1 MERSGRMSIMT
12 VIYFIL
18 ILSVI
23 IIIHELGHLIAAKHF
38 GVYCKEFSIGM
49 GPMIYQKQINE
60 TAWSI
65 RALPI
70 GGYVAMAGETLED
83 DGEDEEDIPFERTI
97 NGIKPWKQIV
107 VMAAGAIMNILLA
120 WVIFVGITAYQGQI
134 AIPGSP
140 IITSFSENS
149 PAEKAGFH
157 VNDEIIKVQNGTHS
171 ETVDEFDDVVEFI
184 NYFQGE
190 TTFTV
195 LRDGKEV
202 QIKMTP
208 VLDESENIY
217 KMGVYHDNYDVKKI
231 NLLEAIPYGTQKMV
245 DSVATI
251 LDSLGKL
258 VQGIGLKNLSGPV
271 GIFKMTDQITQTGF
285 LTTLA
290 FVGLLSVNVGIFNL
304 LPIPILDGGRI
315 FITLIE
321 MLIGRK
327 LSERVQNVIMTIG
340 LVAIVALMLFATWN
354 DITRLF

>member
-1 MERSGRMSIMT
+1 MSIMT
-12 VIYFIL
+12 VIYFVL

-49 GPMIYQKQINE
+49 GPMIYQKQVGE
-60 TAWSI
+60 TAWSV

-97 NGIKPWKQIV
+97 NGIKPWKQII

-140 IITSFSENS
+140 VITSFSENS
-149 PAEKAGFH
+149 PAEKAGFK

-171 ETVDEFDDVVEFI
+171 EKVDEFDDVVEFI

-202 QIKMTP
+202 EVKMTP
-208 VLDESENIY
+208 VLDEEENIY
-217 KMGVYHDNYDVKKI
+217 KMGVYHDNYDVKR
-231 NLLEAIPYGTQKMV
+231 
-245 DSVATI
+245 S
-251 LDSLGKL
+251 
-258 VQGIGLKNLSGPV
+258 
-271 GIFKMTDQITQTGF
+271 IF
-285 LTTLA
+285 
-290 FVGLLSVNVGIFNL
+290 
-304 LPIPILDGGRI
+304 
-315 FITLIE
+315 
-321 MLIGRK
+321 
-327 LSERVQNVIMTIG
+327 
-340 LVAIVALMLFATWN
+340 
-354 DITRLF
+354 

>member
-12 VIYFIL
+12 IIYFIL

-120 WVIFVGITAYQGQI
+120 WIIFIGITAYQGQV

-149 PAEKAGFH
+149 PAEKAGFQ

-231 NLLEAIPYGTQKMV
+231 NLLEAIPYGTQKMI

-271 GIFKMTDQITQTGF
+271 GIFKMTDQITQTGL

>member
-1 MERSGRMSIMT
+1 MSIMT
-12 VIYFIL
+12 VIYFVL

-49 GPMIYQKQINE
+49 GPMIYQKQVGE
-60 TAWSI
+60 TACSV

-97 NGIKPWKQIV
+97 NGIKPWKQII

-140 IITSFSENS
+140 VITSFSENS
-149 PAEKAGFH
+149 PAEKAGFK

-171 ETVDEFDDVVEFI
+171 EKVDEFDDVVEFI

-202 QIKMTP
+202 EVKMTP
-208 VLDESENIY
+208 VLDEEENIY

-245 DSVATI
+245 DSVSTI
-251 LDSLGKL
+251 LNSLGKL
-258 VQGIGLKNLSGPV
+258 IQGIGLKNLSGPV

-285 LTTLA
+285 LTTMA

-340 LVAIVALMLFATWN
+340 LVAIVALMLYATWN

>member
-1 MERSGRMSIMT
+1 MSIMT
-12 VIYFIL
+12 VIYFVL

-49 GPMIYQKQINE
+49 GPMIYQKQVGE

-97 NGIKPWKQIV
+97 NGIKPWKQII

-140 IITSFSENS
+140 VITSFVENS
-149 PAEKAGFH
+149 PAEKAGFK

-184 NYFQGE
+184 NYFPGE

-202 QIKMTP
+202 EVKMTP
-208 VLDESENIY
+208 VLDEEENIY

-231 NLLEAIPYGTQKMV
+231 NLLESIPYGTQKMV
-245 DSVATI
+245 DSVSTI
-251 LDSLGKL
+251 LNSLGKL

-285 LTTLA
+285 LTTMA

>member
-1 MERSGRMSIMT
+1 MSIMT
-12 VIYFIL
+12 VIYFVL

-49 GPMIYQKQINE
+49 GPMIYQKQVGE
-60 TAWSI
+60 TAWSV

-97 NGIKPWKQIV
+97 NGIKPWKQII

-140 IITSFSENS
+140 VITSFSENS
-149 PAEKAGFH
+149 PAEKAGFKG
-157 VNDEIIKVQNGTHS
+157 NDEIIKVQNGTHS
-171 ETVDEFDDVVEFI
+171 EKVDEFDDVVEFI

-202 QIKMTP
+202 EVKMTP
-208 VLDESENIY
+208 VLDEEENIY

-245 DSVATI
+245 DSVSTI
-251 LDSLGKL
+251 LNSLGKL
-258 VQGIGLKNLSGPV
+258 IQGIGLKNLSGPV

-285 LTTLA
+285 LTTMA

-304 LPIPILDGGRI
+304 LPIPLLDGGRI

-340 LVAIVALMLFATWN
+340 LVAIVALMLYATWN

>member
-1 MERSGRMSIMT
+1 MSIMT
-12 VIYFIL
+12 VIYFVL

-49 GPMIYQKQINE
+49 GPMIYQKQVGE
-60 TAWSI
+60 TAWSV

-97 NGIKPWKQIV
+97 NGIKPWKQII

-140 IITSFSENS
+140 VITSFSENG
-149 PAEKAGFH
+149 PAEKAGFK

-171 ETVDEFDDVVEFI
+171 EKVDEFDDVVEFI

-202 QIKMTP
+202 EVKMTP
-208 VLDESENIY
+208 VLDEEENIY

-245 DSVATI
+245 DSVSTI
-251 LDSLGKL
+251 LNSLGKL
-258 VQGIGLKNLSGPV
+258 IQGIGLKNLSGPV

-285 LTTLA
+285 LTTMA

-340 LVAIVALMLFATWN
+340 LVAIVALMLYATWN

>member
-1 MERSGRMSIMT
+1 MSIMT
-12 VIYFIL
+12 VIYFVL

-49 GPMIYQKQINE
+49 GPMIYQKQVGE
-60 TAWSI
+60 TAWSV

-97 NGIKPWKQIV
+97 NGIKPWKQII

-140 IITSFSENS
+140 VITSFSENS
-149 PAEKAGFH
+149 PAEKAGFK

-171 ETVDEFDDVVEFI
+171 EKVDEFDDVVEFI

-202 QIKMTP
+202 EVKMTP
-208 VLDESENIY
+208 VLDEEENIY

-245 DSVATI
+245 DSVSTI
-251 LDSLGKL
+251 LNSLGKL
-258 VQGIGLKNLSGPV
+258 IQGIGLKNLSGPV

-285 LTTLA
+285 LTTMA

-340 LVAIVALMLFATWN
+340 LVAIVALMLYATWN

>member
-1 MERSGRMSIMT
+1 MSIMT
-12 VIYFIL
+12 IIYFIL

-49 GPMIYQKQINE
+49 GPMIFQKQVGE

-97 NGIKPWKQIV
+97 NGIKPWKQMI

-149 PAEKAGFH
+149 PAEKAGFKA
-157 VNDEIIKVQNGTHS
+157 NDEIIKVQNGTHS

-195 LRDGKEV
+195 LRDGKELE
-202 QIKMTP
+202 IKMTP
-208 VLDESENIY
+208 VLDEEENIY
-217 KMGVYHDNYDVKKI
+217 KMGVFHDNYEVKKI
-231 NLLEAIPYGTQKMV
+231 NLLESIPYGTQKMV
-245 DSVATI
+245 DSVSTI
-251 LDSLGKL
+251 LNSLGKL
-258 VQGIGLKNLSGPV
+258 IQGIGLKNLSGPV
-271 GIFKMTDQITQTGF
+271 GIYKMTDQITQTGF
-285 LTTLA
+285 LTTMA

>member
-1 MERSGRMSIMT
+1 MSIMT

>member
-1 MERSGRMSIMT
+1 MSIMT
-12 VIYFIL
+12 VIYFVL

-49 GPMIYQKQINE
+49 GPMIYQKQVGE
-60 TAWSI
+60 TAWSV

-97 NGIKPWKQIV
+97 NGIKPWKQII

-140 IITSFSENS
+140 VITSFSENS
-149 PAEKAGFH
+149 PAEKAGFK

-171 ETVDEFDDVVEFI
+171 EKVDEFDDVVEFI

-202 QIKMTP
+202 EVKMTP
-208 VLDESENIY
+208 VLDEEENIY

-245 DSVATI
+245 DSVSTI
-251 LDSLGKL
+251 LNSLGKL
-258 VQGIGLKNLSGPV
+258 IQGIGLKNLSGPV

-285 LTTLA
+285 LTTMA

-340 LVAIVALMLFATWN
+340 LVAIVALMLYATWN
-354 DITRLF
+354 DLTRLF

>member
-1 MERSGRMSIMT
+1 MSIMT
-12 VIYFIL
+12 VIYFVL

-49 GPMIYQKQINE
+49 GPMIYQKQVGE
-60 TAWSI
+60 TAWSV

-83 DGEDEEDIPFERTI
+83 DGEDKEDIPFERTI
-97 NGIKPWKQIV
+97 NGIKPWKQII

-140 IITSFSENS
+140 VITSFSENS
-149 PAEKAGFH
+149 PAEKAGFK

-171 ETVDEFDDVVEFI
+171 EKVDEFDDVVEFI

-202 QIKMTP
+202 EVKMTP
-208 VLDESENIY
+208 VLDEEENIY

-245 DSVATI
+245 DSVSTI
-251 LDSLGKL
+251 LNSLGKL
-258 VQGIGLKNLSGPV
+258 IQGIGLKNLSGPV

-285 LTTLA
+285 LTTMA

-340 LVAIVALMLFATWN
+340 LVAIVALMLYATWN

>member
-12 VIYFIL
+12 VIYFVL

-23 IIIHELGHLIAAKHF
+23 IIIHELGHLIAAQHF

-49 GPMIYQKQINE
+49 GPMIYQKQVGE
-60 TAWSI
+60 TAWSV

-97 NGIKPWKQIV
+97 NGIKPWKQII

-140 IITSFSENS
+140 VITSFSENS
-149 PAEKAGFH
+149 PAEKAGFK

-171 ETVDEFDDVVEFI
+171 EKVDEFDDVVEFI

-202 QIKMTP
+202 EVKMTP
-208 VLDESENIY
+208 VLDEEENIY

-245 DSVATI
+245 DSVSTI
-251 LDSLGKL
+251 LNSLGKL
-258 VQGIGLKNLSGPV
+258 IQGIGLKNLSGPV

-285 LTTLA
+285 LTTMA

-340 LVAIVALMLFATWN
+340 LVAIVALMLYATWN

>member
-1 MERSGRMSIMT
+1 MSIMT
-12 VIYFIL
+12 VIYFVL

-49 GPMIYQKQINE
+49 GPMIYQKQVGE
-60 TAWSI
+60 TAWSV

-140 IITSFSENS
+140 VITSFSENS
-149 PAEKAGFH
+149 PAEKAGFK

-171 ETVDEFDDVVEFI
+171 EKVDEFDDVVEFI

-202 QIKMTP
+202 EVKMTP
-208 VLDESENIY
+208 VLDEEENIY

-245 DSVATI
+245 DSVSTI
-251 LDSLGKL
+251 LNSLGKL
-258 VQGIGLKNLSGPV
+258 IQGIGLKNLSGPV

-285 LTTLA
+285 LTTMA

-340 LVAIVALMLFATWN
+340 LVAIVALMLYATWN

>member
-171 ETVDEFDDVVEFI
+171 QTVDKFDDVVEFI

>member
-12 VIYFIL
+12 IIYFIL

-120 WVIFVGITAYQGQI
+120 WVIFIGITAYQGQV

-149 PAEKAGFH
+149 PAEKAGFQ

-231 NLLEAIPYGTQKMV
+231 NLLEAIPYGTQKMI

-271 GIFKMTDQITQTGF
+271 GIFKMTDQITQTGL

-290 FVGLLSVNVGIFNL
+290 FLGLLSVNVGIFNL

-315 FITLIE
+315 FITFIE

>member
-12 VIYFIL
+12 IIYFIL

-120 WVIFVGITAYQGQI
+120 WVIFIGITAYQGQV

-149 PAEKAGFH
+149 PAEKAGFQ

-231 NLLEAIPYGTQKMV
+231 NLLEAIPYGTQKMI

-271 GIFKMTDQITQTGF
+271 GIFKMTDQITQTGL

-290 FVGLLSVNVGIFNL
+290 FLGLLSVNVGIFNL